1 MTYCG
6 AMKQITQSKARSAST
21 KGSSS
26 GKHIVVAKLSGG
38 VQLLKPKSKP
48 KHFTAR
54 QIKETIRQLRSSGTI
69 GVKG

>member
-1 MTYCG
+1 
-6 AMKQITQSKARSAST
+6 MKQTTRGKARSASA
-21 KGSSS
+21 KSSSS

-48 KHFTAR
+48 KHFTTK
-54 QIKETIRQLRSSGTI
+54 QIRATIRQLRSSGAI